1 MLAEL
6 FMLKLEAMARTSN
19 SQSGTSSSS
28 QFVPIKLPVPS
39 AKGPQPSSTKSA

>member
-19 SQSGTSSSS
+19 NRSGTSSSS
-28 QFVPIKLPVPS
+28 QFVPIKLPAPS

>member
-6 FMLKLEAMARTSN
+6 FMLKLEAMARASSN
-19 SQSGTSSSS
+19 QSGTTSNS
-28 QFVPIKLPVPS
+28 QFVPIKLTASP

>member
-6 FMLKLEAMARTSN
+6 FMLKLEEMARTSN
-19 SQSGTSSSS
+19 SQSGTSSGS

-39 AKGPQPSSTKSA
+39 AKSPQPSSTKNT